1 MIKVLSIFGT
11 RPEAIKMAPLIKK
24 LEENKDIAN
33 IVCVTAQ
40 HREMLDQVL
49 EVFDIKPDYDLN
61 IMKQG
66 QTLSDITT
74 RALLGL
80 NEVLLKEN
88 LYGDILDVGCGY
100 GVIGIILSSFFNNKI
115 NSVSMVDV
123 NLRAIHLTKMN
134 IKENKVNNCNAFIS
148 NVYENIDKKYDFIIT
163 NPPKRAG
170 NDIVYKILKEAK
182 DYLKENGCLYYV
194 INKNQGALSSIKEME
209 KISKVE
215 VLEKNKGFYIIKCI
229 F

>member
-1 MIKVLSIFGT
+1 MSHYFTNENLKSNIKKVLVKVSDNTFTFNTDNGVFSKKGMDFGT
-11 RPEAIKMAPLIKK
+11 RTLI
-24 LEENKDIAN
+24 
-33 IVCVTAQ
+33 
-40 HREMLDQVL
+40 
-49 EVFDIKPDYDLN
+49 
-61 IMKQG
+61 
-66 QTLSDITT
+66 
-74 RALLGL
+74 
-80 NEVLLKEN
+80 EVLLKEN

-134 IKENKVNNCNAFIS
+134 IKENKVNNCNVFVS

-163 NPPKRAG
+163 NPPIRAG
-170 NDIVYKILKEAK
+170 KDIVYKILKEAK

>member
-1 MIKVLSIFGT
+1 MSHYFTNENLKSNIKKVLVKVSDNTFTFNTDNGVFSKKGMDFGT
-11 RPEAIKMAPLIKK
+11 RTLI
-24 LEENKDIAN
+24 
-33 IVCVTAQ
+33 
-40 HREMLDQVL
+40 
-49 EVFDIKPDYDLN
+49 
-61 IMKQG
+61 
-66 QTLSDITT
+66 
-74 RALLGL
+74 
-80 NEVLLKEN
+80 EVLLKEN

-134 IKENKVNNCNAFIS
+134 IKENKVNNCNTFVS

-163 NPPKRAG
+163 NPPIRAG
-170 NDIVYKILKEAK
+170 KEVVYKILKEAK

-194 INKNQGALSSIKEME
+194 INKDQGALSSIKEME
-209 KISKVE
+209 KIAKVE
-215 VLEKNKGFYIIKCI
+215 ILEKNKGFYIIKCV

>member
-1 MIKVLSIFGT
+1 MITGILLFKHRVFSKKGMDFGT
-11 RPEAIKMAPLIKK
+11 RTLI
-24 LEENKDIAN
+24 
-33 IVCVTAQ
+33 
-40 HREMLDQVL
+40 
-49 EVFDIKPDYDLN
+49 
-61 IMKQG
+61 
-66 QTLSDITT
+66 
-74 RALLGL
+74 
-80 NEVLLKEN
+80 EVLLKEN

-134 IKENKVNNCNAFIS
+134 IKENKVNNCNAFVG

-163 NPPKRAG
+163 NPPIRAG
-170 NDIVYKILKEAK
+170 KDIVYKILKEAK

-194 INKNQGALSSIKEME
+194 INKDQGALSSIKEME

>member
-1 MIKVLSIFGT
+1 MSHYFTNENLKSNIKKVLVKVSNNTFTFNTDNGVFSKKGMDFGT
-11 RPEAIKMAPLIKK
+11 RTLI
-24 LEENKDIAN
+24 
-33 IVCVTAQ
+33 
-40 HREMLDQVL
+40 
-49 EVFDIKPDYDLN
+49 
-61 IMKQG
+61 
-66 QTLSDITT
+66 
-74 RALLGL
+74 
-80 NEVLLKEN
+80 EVLLKEN

-134 IKENKVNNCNAFIS
+134 IKENKVNNCNAFVS

-163 NPPKRAG
+163 NPPIRAG
-170 NDIVYKILKEAK
+170 KDIVYKILKEAK

-194 INKNQGALSSIKEME
+194 INKNQGALSSIKEMK

>member
-1 MIKVLSIFGT
+1 MDFGT
-11 RPEAIKMAPLIKK
+11 RTLI
-24 LEENKDIAN
+24 
-33 IVCVTAQ
+33 
-40 HREMLDQVL
+40 
-49 EVFDIKPDYDLN
+49 
-61 IMKQG
+61 
-66 QTLSDITT
+66 
-74 RALLGL
+74 
-80 NEVLLKEN
+80 EVLLKEN

-134 IKENKVNNCNAFIS
+134 IKENKVNNCNAFVS

-163 NPPKRAG
+163 NPPIRAG
-170 NDIVYKILKEAK
+170 KDIVYKILKEAK

-194 INKNQGALSSIKEME
+194 INKNQGALSSIKEMK

>member
-1 MIKVLSIFGT
+1 MSHYFTNENLKSNIKKVLVKVSDNTFTFNTDNGVFSKKGMDFGT
-11 RPEAIKMAPLIKK
+11 RTLI
-24 LEENKDIAN
+24 
-33 IVCVTAQ
+33 
-40 HREMLDQVL
+40 
-49 EVFDIKPDYDLN
+49 
-61 IMKQG
+61 
-66 QTLSDITT
+66 
-74 RALLGL
+74 
-80 NEVLLKEN
+80 EVLLKEN

-134 IKENKVNNCNAFIS
+134 IKENKVN
-148 NVYENIDKKYDFIIT
+148 KYDFIIT
-163 NPPKRAG
+163 NPPIRAG
-170 NDIVYKILKEAK
+170 KDIVYKILKEAK